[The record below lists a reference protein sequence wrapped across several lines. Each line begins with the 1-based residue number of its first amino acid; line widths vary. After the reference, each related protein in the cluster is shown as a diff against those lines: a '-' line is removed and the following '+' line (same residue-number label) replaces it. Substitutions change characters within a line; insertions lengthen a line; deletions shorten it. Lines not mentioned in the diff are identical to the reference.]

1 MGCLIL
7 LVSLTCSGLHLQ
19 SSASPQTGDAVQCS
33 AVVQESG
40 GWNHLAEVTVPRPEE
55 AAQAAVL
62 SSMGKQKFRYM
73 FTLQYTNVVR
83 LLAVVIIET

>member
-33 AVVQESG
+33 AVEESG

-62 SSMGKQKFRYM
+62 SSTRKQKSVVYVGFI
-73 FTLQYTNVVR
+73 FTLT
-83 LLAVVIIET
+83 